1 MCIVN
6 EEQALMPE
14 SHLGTLKD
22 VVFRQEDFLIGYM
35 ETDKRER
42 IKIKGSLYGVE
53 KGEEIAI
60 KGKWETHPK
69 YGRQFAVETWERPI
83 PQTKEQVIAFL
94 ASPLVKGCGPKQ
106 AVMIYEKL
114 GENAIDIIG
123 EKGESCL
130 EGIRGIGPKR
140 RNKIVESVRST
151 FEVQKVISE
160 LLVYGITAEVAM
172 KAYKEFGPNAAAI
185 IQENPYELIKLDN
198 IGFLKADEIARK
210 IGILPI
216 SSFRIDACMEFVLT
230 KTCYSSGH
238 CYVEEHELF
247 KQVELALNHHSSGDD
262 IVTMEE
268 IEQSVLRLDGDTIVI
283 DEDGSIYPKR
293 LFNYETSL
301 ARKLSRLRGSRGGE
315 AMSFLEKQITTYQK
329 KNRII
334 LAEKQREAVKRL
346 FFEQMLILTGGPG
359 TGKTTVVKA
368 MIDVFKSVYPKA
380 QIALAAPTGR
390 ASRKLSDVTGQEA
403 KTIHSLI
410 GYRPGDK
417 PEYNNDN
424 KLPANLLVVDEV
436 SMVDLHLM
444 HLLLQAVEDD
454 TKILLV
460 GDTDQ
465 LPSVN
470 PGNVLADM
478 IQAGIPTVRLTD
490 VFRQAEESQIVTNAH
505 RINKGKPLLIDTT
518 KNDFYFIRKEQ
529 PEHIAQLAV
538 LSVVRF
544 MNLGYD
550 LSDIMVLSPMKK
562 GPVGTITLNQMLRDT
577 INPKTVYT
585 NEWKVGDRVF
595 RVGDKILQKKNN
607 RDKDV
612 YNGDIGIIRAIDKH
626 FDTELNE
633 HIQILTANFGGRNV
647 TYKREDM
654 DQIELGYAIT
664 IHKSQGGE
672 APIVIIPM
680 TTSHYIMLA
689 RNLVYTGLTRAKE
702 KAVFIG
708 TDRAMNM
715 AIANDKITKR
725 NSRLSERIITEINYN
740 NRYKES
746 ERVNG

>member
-1 MCIVN
+1 MK

-53 KGEEIAI
+53 KGEEITI

>member
-1 MCIVN
+1 MN

-35 ETDKRER
+35 ETDNRER

-53 KGEEIAI
+53 KGEEITI

-106 AVMIYEKL
+106 AVMIFEKL
-114 GENAIDIIG
+114 GENAIDIIS
-123 EKGESCL
+123 EEGESCL
-130 EGIRGIGPKR
+130 EGIKGIGPKR

-185 IQENPYELIKLDN
+185 ILENPYELIKLDN

-210 IGILPI
+210 IGKLPI

-247 KQVELALNHHSSGDD
+247 KQVELALNHHSTGDD

-293 LFNYETSL
+293 LFNYEKSL
-301 ARKLSRLRGSRGGE
+301 ARKLSRLRGSRSGE

-417 PEYNNDN
+417 AEYNNDN
-424 KLPANLLVVDEV
+424 KLPANFLVVDEV

-444 HLLLQAVEDD
+444 HLLLQAVEND

-465 LPSVN
+465 LPSVS

-518 KNDFYFIRKEQ
+518 KNDFYFIRNDQ
-529 PEHIAQLAV
+529 PEHIAQLIV

-562 GPVGTITLNQMLRDT
+562 GPVGTIVLNQMLRDT
-577 INPKTVYT
+577 INPKTAYT
-585 NEWKVGDRVF
+585 NEWKIGDRVF

-612 YNGDIGIIRAIDKH
+612 YNGDIGIIRAIDKY

-647 TYKREDM
+647 TYKREDL

-708 TDRAMNM
+708 TDKAMNM

-725 NSRLSERIITEINYN
+725 NSRLSERIIAEIHYN
-740 NRYKES
+740 DRYKEN
-746 ERVNG
+746 ERVNEFR

>member
-1 MCIVN
+1 MN

-123 EKGESCL
+123 EIGESCL

-647 TYKREDM
+647 TYKRGDM

>member
-1 MCIVN
+1 MN

-123 EKGESCL
+123 EIGESCL